1 MEDAEPRRLL
11 EGVNLMFSFLRTA
24 TPTQRRSLLAASLGW
39 MLDSMDVQ
47 IYALVLLDVM
57 RDFGIDS
64 GTGGLLASVTL
75 LASAAGG
82 FLFGVLADRIGRTR
96 ALTASILLYSVATAA
111 CGLAQTV
118 TQLAVFRFFL
128 GLGFGGEWAT
138 GAALVAETWP
148 AEHRGKA
155 LGIMQSAWAVG
166 YALAAALA
174 AILLPIFGW
183 RGVFFAGIL
192 PALITLWIRRR
203 VPEPEIWVQTR
214 TEQPKSAGL
223 GLSEI
228 FSPSYRR
235 HAVVATLMNTGTMFA
250 WWGLFTW
257 IPSYLKLSPG
267 EGGAG
272 LTLVDSSLWI
282 IAITVGQFFGYVT
295 FGFIA
300 DRLGRRQAYLVYLL
314 VAAAVVPVYGMVRAP
329 WALLVLGPIVG
340 FFGTGY
346 FSGFGAITA
355 ELFPT
360 RIRVTAQGFTYSV
373 GRIGSA
379 AAPFIVGHLA
389 KTSGFQM
396 AFLVIS
402 AAFLFSA
409 GLSSLLPET
418 KGKILE

>member
-1 MEDAEPRRLL
+1 
-11 EGVNLMFSFLRTA
+11 MFSFLRTA
-24 TPTQRRSLLAASLGW
+24 TPEQRRSLLAASLGW

-47 IYALVLLDVM
+47 IYALVLLEVM
-57 RDFGIDS
+57 RDLEMDS
-64 GTGGLLASVTL
+64 GTGGLLASITL

-82 FLFGVLADRIGRTR
+82 FLFGILADRVGRTR
-96 ALTASILLYSVATAA
+96 ALMASILLYSVFTAA

-155 LGIMQSAWAVG
+155 LGIMQSSWAVG
-166 YALAAALA
+166 YACAAALT
-174 AILLPIFGW
+174 AIVLPIFGW

-203 VPEPEIWVQTR
+203 VPEPEIWLR
-214 TEQPKSAGL
+214 SRNERPPDAGL
-223 GLSEI
+223 GLSEM
-228 FSPSYRR
+228 FSSVYGRY
-235 HAVVATLMNTGTMFA
+235 AVVATLMNAGTMFA

-257 IPSYLKLSPG
+257 IPSYLKLSP
-267 EGGAG
+267 ERGGAG
-272 LTLVDSSLWI
+272 LTVLDSSLWI
-282 IAITVGQFFGYVT
+282 IAITVGQFLGYITFGY
-295 FGFIA
+295 IA
-300 DRLGRRQAYLVYLL
+300 DRMGRRRAYLLYLL
-314 VAAAVVPVYGMVRAP
+314 VAAAVVPVYGMARAP
-329 WALLVLGPIVG
+329 WALLLLGPIVG

-360 RIRVTAQGFTYSV
+360 RIRVTAQGFTYNV
-373 GRIGSA
+373 GRIASA
-379 AAPFIVGHLA
+379 GAPFIVGRLA
-389 KTSGFQM
+389 DSSGFGM

-402 AAFLFSA
+402 AAFLFA
-409 GLSSLLPET
+409 AALSWLLPET
-418 KGKILE
+418 KGKILD

>member
-1 MEDAEPRRLL
+1 
-11 EGVNLMFSFLRTA
+11 
-24 TPTQRRSLLAASLGW
+24 

-64 GTGGLLASVTL
+64 GTGGLLASITL
-75 LASAAGG
+75 VASAAGG
-82 FLFGVLADRIGRTR
+82 LLFGVLADRMGRTR
-96 ALTASILLYSVATAA
+96 ALSASILLYSVATAA
-111 CGLAQTV
+111 CGLSQTV

-166 YALAAALA
+166 YGLAAALT

-192 PALITLWIRRR
+192 PALITLWIRKRI
-203 VPEPEIWVQTR
+203 PEPEIWVQTR

-257 IPSYLKLSPG
+257 VPSYLKLSPG

-272 LTLVDSSLWI
+272 LTLVNSSLWI
-282 IAITVGQFFGYVT
+282 IAITVGQFLGYVS

-300 DRLGRRQAYLVYLL
+300 DRLGRRRAYLVYLL
-314 VAAAVVPVYGMVRAP
+314 VAAAVVPVYGMARAP
-329 WALLVLGPIVG
+329 WALLLLGPIVG

-346 FSGFGAITA
+346 FSGFAAITA

-360 RIRVTAQGFTYSV
+360 RIRATAQGFTYSV

-402 AAFLFSA
+402 AAFLCSA
-409 GLSSLLPET
+409 ALSSLLPET
-418 KGKILE
+418 KGKILD

>member
-1 MEDAEPRRLL
+1 
-11 EGVNLMFSFLRTA
+11 MFSFLRAA
-24 TPTQRRSLLAASLGW
+24 TPEQRRSLLAASLGW

-47 IYALVLLDVM
+47 IYALVLLEVM
-57 RDFGIDS
+57 REFGIDS

-82 FLFGVLADRIGRTR
+82 FLFGVLDDRIGRTR

-166 YALAAALA
+166 YALAAALT

-203 VPEPEIWVQTR
+203 VTEPEIWVQTR
-214 TEQPKSAGL
+214 TGQPKSAGL

-235 HAVVATLMNTGTMFA
+235 HAVVATLMNAGTMFA

-272 LTLVDSSLWI
+272 LTVLDSSLWI
-282 IAITVGQFFGYVT
+282 IAITVGQFLGYVT

-314 VAAAVVPVYGMVRAP
+314 VAAAVVPLYGMARAA

-360 RIRVTAQGFTYSV
+360 RIRATAQGFTYSV
-373 GRIGSA
+373 GRIASA

-389 KTSGFQM
+389 DRSGFEI

-402 AAFLFSA
+402 AAFLCSA
-409 GLSSLLPET
+409 GMSRLLPET
-418 KGKILE
+418 RGKILD